1 MTTFVIKNADFSGGR
16 LVDYDCPIP
25 DAQVC
30 SWLGGGLDDA
40 VRNFGSGDE
49 LVVGGA
55 PMAIDDLWCRVS
67 AAGFLETG
75 EVMTGNMTF
84 IVVPRLVGSL
94 ATGVNRPAII
104 SNESGDALVKAGYT
118 LWMGTPTAPETRNIW
133 SNLVYTAPNGTQY
146 IANSGLK
153 NAERDITKPLF
164 VIGEATRHT
173 SGWLRTTIET
183 YSEPA
188 ESQGINAGAFTGPF
202 EFPGNIRIGAM
213 HRADSSAMMAPVDVA
228 FVMVVQRLL
237 TEAEKRKVYNSVR
250 RRFAAFGV
258 TI

>member
-40 VRNFGSGDE
+40 VRNFGTGDE

-75 EVMTGNMTF
+75 ELLTKDMTF
-84 IVVPRLVGSL
+84 IVVPRLVGELGTS
-94 ATGVNRPAII
+94 ANRPAVI
-104 SNESGDALVKAGYT
+104 SNESGDATVKAGYT
-118 LWMGTPTAPETRNIW
+118 LWMGKPNAPETRNIW
-133 SNLVYTAPNGTQY
+133 SNLLFTADGGTQY
-146 IANSGLK
+146 VANSGLK
-153 NAERDITKPLF
+153 SADRDITKPLF
-164 VIGEATRHT
+164 LIGESTRSS
-173 SGWLRTTIET
+173 SGYLRSTIET
-183 YSEPA
+183 YSTPT
-188 ESQGINAGAFTGPF
+188 ESQAINAGAFTGPF
-202 EFPGNIRIGAM
+202 EFSGNMRIGAM
-213 HRADSSAMMAPVDVA
+213 HRTDSTAMSAPVDVA
-228 FVMVVQRLL
+228 FVMMVQRLL
-237 TEAEKRKVYNSVR
+237 TTAEKQKVYNSVR